1 MSSKQS
7 TIAWALALMMSL
19 GGLAPASGGTLD
31 RIAETG
37 VIRAGTRTDAIPF
50 AFDDGGGKPV
60 GFSVDLIEEI
70 RAAAEKTLG
79 KPIKVDLQ
87 VVTPAN
93 RVQLVADGKLDL
105 VCEITTPTW
114 AREKQV
120 DFSIPIFRD
129 GTRILTFRDT
139 LRTVPNPKDMLVG
152 VAEGTTT
159 ATILEDALPGVR
171 IKNFP
176 SMDAAF
182 IALGK
187 GEVQGV
193 ANIGVVLLG
202 LSRKFE
208 PNRSVVLLP
217 RSAPYGNETM
227 SCILPQDD
235 SAWRD
240 FVNHTIINLEDGLS
254 DYRGRYMDIHDK
266 WFGRDGVMVY
276 PLDRSTRD
284 YLLQSDIWAR

>member
-1 MSSKQS
+1 VASKQS
-7 TIAWALALMMSL
+7 TIALALALMMSL
-19 GGLAPASGGTLD
+19 AGLAPASGGTLD

-50 AFDDGGGKPV
+50 AFDNGSGKPV

-70 RAAAEKTLG
+70 RAAAEKAIG
-79 KPIKVDLQ
+79 KPIKVDLS

-93 RVQLVADGKLDL
+93 RVQLVAEGKLDI

-114 AREKQV
+114 AREKLV

-139 LRTVPNPKDMLVG
+139 LRTVPNPKDMLIG

-159 ATILEDALPGVR
+159 ATILQEALPGVR

-182 IALGK
+182 KALGK
-187 GEVQGV
+187 GEIQGV

-240 FVNHTIINLEDGLS
+240 LVNHTIIDLEDGLA

>member
-1 MSSKQS
+1 MTSKRA
-7 TIAWALALMMSL
+7 TIVAATWLALLL
-19 GGLAPASGGTLD
+19 GGIAPAAAGTLD

-37 VIRAGTRTDAIPF
+37 VIRAGTRMDAIPF
-50 AFDDGGGKPV
+50 AFDDGSGKPI

-70 RAAAEKTLG
+70 RAAAEKSLG
-79 KPIKVDLQ
+79 KPIKVELS

-93 RVQLVADGKLDL
+93 RVQRVADGELDI

-114 AREKQV
+114 EREQHV

-129 GTRILTFRDT
+129 GTRILAFRDT
-139 LRTVPNPKDMLVG
+139 VRAITNPKDMLIG

-159 ATILEDALPGVR
+159 ATILADALPGIR
-171 IKNFP
+171 IKNYP
-176 SMDAAF
+176 SMDEAF
-182 IALGK
+182 VALGK

-208 PNRSVVLLP
+208 PTRSVVLLP
-217 RSAPYGNETM
+217 RSAPFGNETM
-227 SCILPQDD
+227 SCMVPQDD

-240 FVNHTIINLEDGLS
+240 FVNHTIIDLEDGLA